1 MIIIVNNYINDN
13 LTIAHLRLPLSC
25 ILNPHVGLARV
36 DYVLIKRSPKIVQT
50 QSRLVR
56 RSAVKGK
63 VNFGSIFVCTWSQYV
78 RMHSRYEGWKV

>member
-36 DYVLIKRSPKIVQT
+36 DYVLIKRGPKIVPHK
-50 QSRLVR
+50 SVIGPRV
-56 RSAVKGK
+56 VW
-63 VNFGSIFVCTWSQYV
+63 FVC
-78 RMHSRYEGWKV
+78 RL